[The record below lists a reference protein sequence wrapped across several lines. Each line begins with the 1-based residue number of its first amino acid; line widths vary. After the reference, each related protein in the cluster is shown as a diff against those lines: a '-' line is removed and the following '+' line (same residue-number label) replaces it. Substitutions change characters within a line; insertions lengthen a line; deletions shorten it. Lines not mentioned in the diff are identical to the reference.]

1 MLLIIRFY
9 ATIFFVLD
17 GITNVNH
24 TDEIK
29 KRQRTNGG
37 FRLTNG
43 VFHLTNG
50 GFDLTNGGHKSSK
63 MVIKRCFLG
72 GILG

>member
-50 GFDLTNGGHKSSK
+50 GHKSSK